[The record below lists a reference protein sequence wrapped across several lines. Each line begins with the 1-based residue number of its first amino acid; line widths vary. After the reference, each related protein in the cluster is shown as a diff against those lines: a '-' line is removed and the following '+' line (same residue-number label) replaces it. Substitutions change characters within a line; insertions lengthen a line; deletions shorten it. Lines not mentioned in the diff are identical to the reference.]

1 MAISNNSLDKRV
13 SSLVKYI
20 LDIKPYHTKL
30 LGFTSELSF
39 SDSLDLTLIESRPQ
53 HIIHHQN
60 VWGSHDIPTLS
71 LVSDGTSESQT
82 FIVPPTVMP
91 RFSVTD
97 SLNYGQSPLGD
108 DQALHDLTDSNN
120 DGVPNTGYPWAGSA
134 SSSHQL
140 GSNFIPVR
148 LALTGLRVTVTSATA
163 TTFVV
168 TVAGNVAT
176 GYATVTGIPL
186 GAVELR
192 MRNGPTTVID
202 AQSGA
207 FSVTISGSYSQGFF
221 PINPSLPPFSDLS
234 VATAYIYKQGF
245 EVWAVTNTGRYAV
258 PWHNAAHVRVNNVPK
273 DFGNNA
279 EWVTGPNRNYIQFLA
294 GQHPGAT
301 DKIDINLMNAD
312 RMYVAKAAP
321 FVYEGSNPDYFNVT
335 VSNSAPGRRLVNFH
349 TSELGLRKAVL
360 QELIISSAAPDGMS
374 WRLTAVNLFTLAV
387 QRQTPTVGPVEY
399 VYVNEPYSNGYLS
412 FTLRAPWVEYYL
424 SHGVGSYVAFD
435 MSLYDDEE
443 YDRPADEADLW
454 PDPAIKTKLGQPY
467 DPLPP
472 MHGPVEFIAVGEL
485 KQRDIDGKPQYIF
498 QLYDVPPQGTFVEL
512 RVEQAKQLNPRL
524 QLGMRERLSII
535 QLAQT
540 NSTTTTIY
548 DTEVYSGYTLTAGE
562 TTAPAAPYTYLITE
576 TGDNRETE
584 LGDIRILE

>member
-39 SDSLDLTLIESRPQ
+39 SDSLDLTLVDSQP
-53 HIIHHQN
+53 HHTVHHQN
-60 VWGSHDIPTLS
+60 VWTARDIPSLS

-82 FIVPPTVMP
+82 FVVPPTVMP

-108 DQALHDLTDSNN
+108 DQALSNLTDTNG
-120 DGVPNTGYPWAGSA
+120 DGVPNAGYPWAGQA
-134 SSSHQL
+134 SSSHQS
-140 GSNFIPVR
+140 GADFIPVR
-148 LALTGLRVTVTSATA
+148 LALTSLNVTVTSATA
-163 TTFVV
+163 STYTATV
-168 TVAGNVAT
+168 TGGIAT

-192 MRNGPTTVID
+192 MANGPTTVID
-202 AQSGA
+202 AQGGT
-207 FSVTISGSYSQGFF
+207 FNVTISGTYSQGFF
-221 PINPSLPPFSDLS
+221 PVNGTLLPFSDAS

-245 EVWAVTNTGRYAV
+245 EVWAVSNTGRYAV
-258 PWHNAAHVRVNNVPK
+258 PWHNAAHVRVNNIPK

-279 EWVTGPNRNYIQFLA
+279 EWVTGPDRNYIQFLA
-294 GQHPGAT
+294 GQHPSSSA
-301 DKIDINLMNAD
+301 KIDINLMNAD
-312 RMYVAKAAP
+312 RMYIAKAAP
-321 FVYEGSNPDYFNVT
+321 FIYEGSNPDYFTLT
-335 VSNSAPGRRLVNFH
+335 VSNAAPGRRAVSFH
-349 TSELGLRKAVL
+349 TSELGVRKAIL
-360 QELIISSAAPDGMS
+360 QELVVSSAAPDGMS
-374 WRLTAVNLFTLAV
+374 WKLTAANLFTLAV
-387 QRQTPTVGPVEY
+387 QRQTPTVGPIEY
-399 VYVNEPYSNGYLS
+399 VYVNEPYSNGYIS

-424 SHGVGSYVAFD
+424 THGVGSYVAFD

-443 YDRPADEADLW
+443 YDRPADEADIW

-472 MHGPVEFIAVGEL
+472 LHAPVQFIAVGEL
-485 KQRDIDGKPQYIF
+485 KQREINGQPQYIF
-498 QLYDVPPQGTFVEL
+498 QLFDVPPQGTFVEL
-512 RVEQAKQLNPRL
+512 RIEQAKQLNPRL
-524 QLGMRERLSII
+524 QLGMRERLNII
-535 QLAQT
+535 QMAG
-540 NSTTTTIY
+540 SSGSTTTIY
-548 DTEVYSGYTLTAGE
+548 DTEVYSGYTITAGGA
-562 TTAPAAPYTYLITE
+562 TAPAAPYVYLITE